1 MDRIR
6 PVILIIPYSASF
18 SGRKRFNSTMSTCHY
33 VRRIMLYVTCWMWMG
48 NSWSSTLSVVSK
60 YDSVHGDPVYR
71 SVRERQ
77 TKPNV
82 YTYIFFIFAQHFNI
96 VPWRYN
102 ENNYVIN
109 ALYLIVT
116 YGVWHASKT
125 RTSGIFCVIR
135 ACVNIFS
142 LNDGQILRKHK
153 VHNTVITWCNCITN
167 MATLL
172 CLWIY

>member
-1 MDRIR
+1 ME
-6 PVILIIPYSASF
+6 
-18 SGRKRFNSTMSTCHY
+18 FNTQCG
-33 VRRIMLYVTCWMWMG
+33 IEIWFCPC
-48 NSWSSTLSVVSK
+48 
-60 YDSVHGDPVYR
+60 HGDPVYR

-116 YGVWHASKT
+116 YGVWHSSKT
-125 RTSGIFCVIR
+125 RTSGIFCVIN

-172 CLWIY
+172 CLWIYEEVFGVVVSRLTHDHLGT